1 MLRRVFGEEKASG
14 VRDTVSVN
22 GAAFHV
28 QMLIHEARLNVETG
42 SSDSDY
48 FNAIQVAIN
57 VYLLDLDHLLDKY
70 KTYKTGD
77 QCVLPDVGIDESLLK
92 YSGTDSN
99 AVLQAYS
106 NEMVNQRSDDQC
118 FLPDVGIDESL
129 LKYSGTDSNT
139 ALQAYSN
146 EMVNL
151 VPGFISS
158 LGSALGAFTAVPNA
172 LGLGALLISMIME
185 LALKGTGEQSE
196 SSYSML
202 RRVFGEEKASSVRD
216 TLSECLRRHRMFIQN
231 EDRLKGELRRL
242 EQQLSN
248 HLTILKNSLLLDQQM
263 STRGFKIWVNG
274 AAFHVQML
282 IHEARLNIETGSS
295 DSDYFNAI
303 QVAINLRSLTTGPEQ
318 NMSAAGK
325 WVTTEKLLDEQEGG
339 GGVNRLS
346 ESEEEY
352 EL

>member
-1 MLRRVFGEEKASG
+1 MGGGPS
-14 VRDTVSVN
+14 
-22 GAAFHV
+22 
-28 QMLIHEARLNVETG
+28 HEDLMTYAVEL
-42 SSDSDY
+42 Y
-48 FNAIQVAIN
+48 Q
-57 VYLLDLDHLLDKY
+57 K
-70 KTYKTGD
+70 
-77 QCVLPDVGIDESLLK
+77 
-92 YSGTDSN
+92 
-99 AVLQAYS
+99 
-106 NEMVNQRSDDQC
+106 RSDDQC

-303 QVAINLRSLTTGPEQ
+303 QVAINLY
-318 NMSAAGK
+318 
-325 WVTTEKLLDEQEGG
+325 LLDLDHLLDKYKTYKTSTTAYRGAILCKRNDPDVDICVAGYCAILNDEKKCSYYIDDGSLCQGAALIEPYLDY
-339 GGVNRLS
+339 VFSN
-346 ESEEEY
+346 Y
-352 EL
+352 EPILGLKRHFSDMKNNLNTLIHQHGSYILPFSTRGTRM